1 MAASKMTVEEF
12 QAMVK
17 GRSDEEILAGVK
29 GEEDSLLAGL
39 FDGMK
44 EAFDPAAASGQTAV
58 IQYDIET
65 PLGKRSFQIKVD
77 NGVCTI
83 MKEGAEKARVTLAMN
98 LPNFV
103 RMMATELD
111 GMQAYMTGKLKI
123 AGDIMFSQ
131 NLSRW
136 FKPKGKG
143 ETA

>member
-1 MAASKMTVEEF
+1 MTEAKMTLEEF
-12 QAMVK
+12 QEMVK

-29 GEEDSLLAGL
+29 GEEDSLLDGL

-44 EAFDPAAASGQTAV
+44 DAFDSEAASGQTAV

-65 PLGKRSFQIKVD
+65 PIGVKSYQIKVD
-77 NGVCTI
+77 NGICTI

-98 LPNFV
+98 LPDFI
-103 RMMATELD
+103 RMMALELD

-136 FKPKGKG
+136 FKQK
-143 ETA
+143 

>member
-1 MAASKMTVEEF
+1 MATAKMTLEEF

-29 GEEDSLLAGL
+29 GEEDSLLEGL

-65 PLGKRSFQIKVD
+65 PPGKRSFQIKVE
-77 NGVCTI
+77 NGICTI
-83 MKEGAEKARVTLAMN
+83 VKEGTEKARVTLAMN

-143 ETA
+143 EKA